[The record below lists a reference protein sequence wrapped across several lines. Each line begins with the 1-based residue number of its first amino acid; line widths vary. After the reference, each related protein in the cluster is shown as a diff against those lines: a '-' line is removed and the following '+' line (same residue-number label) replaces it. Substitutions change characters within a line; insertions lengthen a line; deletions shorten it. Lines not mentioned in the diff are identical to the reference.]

1 MRDGPEQKRKDKKRK
16 ENVYKSTAASPPH
29 LSQPLRPLHTA
40 IHLGATAVDA
50 VPREDEQLDEED
62 EEDEEEENFE
72 LGVM

>member
-1 MRDGPEQKRKDKKRK
+1 M
-16 ENVYKSTAASPPH
+16 YKIGNGLKIRLLQVVVT
-29 LSQPLRPLHTA
+29 
-40 IHLGATAVDA
+40 ATAVDA